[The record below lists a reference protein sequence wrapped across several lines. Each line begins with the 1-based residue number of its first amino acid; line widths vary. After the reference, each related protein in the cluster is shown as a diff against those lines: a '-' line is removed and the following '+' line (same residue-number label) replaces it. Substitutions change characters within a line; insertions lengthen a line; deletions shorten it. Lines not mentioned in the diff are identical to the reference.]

1 MEFIGQQV
9 DGYDLIEPSGG
20 CGLLTWRH
28 RDLLEVYISM
38 IREACTPD
46 GIHVTFEAQVQD
58 GFDAV
63 PVTVTL
69 PHRLT
74 KKPRSYYMTSV
85 VLCVF
90 CEL

>member
-1 MEFIGQQV
+1 
-9 DGYDLIEPSGG
+9 
-20 CGLLTWRH
+20 
-28 RDLLEVYISM
+28 M

-46 GIHVTFEAQVQD
+46 GIYVTFEAQVQD

-85 VLCVF
+85 VLCVS